1 MKTTIT
7 GNVAVVTTSITAE
20 QFAQVAKRM
29 PELLTVKEDKTEV
42 FKAMTA
48 ETGAGSIGKY
58 GAEFVEGV
66 NGKLGVTI
74 QLPAGITTDEA
85 KAFVYDKV
93 AAALPY
99 IEKIEQAVSDNIT
112 AIIAAEQEFVGA
124 ITVS

>member
-7 GNVAVVTTSITAE
+7 GNVAVVTTKITAE
-20 QFAQVAKRM
+20 QLSQVVKRA
-29 PELLTVKEDKTEV
+29 PELLTVKEDKAEV
-42 FKAMTA
+42 FKVTA
-48 ETGAGSIGKY
+48 AKTGAGTIGKY
-58 GAEFVEGV
+58 GAEFAEGV
-66 NGKLGVTI
+66 DGKLGVTI
-74 QLPAGITTDEA
+74 ELPAGITLDEA
-85 KAFVYDKV
+85 KAYVYDKV